1 MFLQTMAEAGVGSA
15 RHLTYGRSQKNRP
28 RELKA
33 HVLRT
38 MAEAGVGSARHLMY
52 ERSQKNRPRE
62 LKSHVLQ
69 TMAEVSVGS
78 AHSTHSAHFFKN
90 REEKFSLI
98 RQIDRNWKKRI
109 IARKE
114 G

>member
-78 AHSTHSAHFFKN
+78 THSAHFFKN

>member
-15 RHLTYGRSQKNRP
+15 RHLTYG
-28 RELKA
+28 
-33 HVLRT
+33 
-38 MAEAGVGSARHLMY
+38 
-52 ERSQKNRPRE
+52 RSQKNRPRE